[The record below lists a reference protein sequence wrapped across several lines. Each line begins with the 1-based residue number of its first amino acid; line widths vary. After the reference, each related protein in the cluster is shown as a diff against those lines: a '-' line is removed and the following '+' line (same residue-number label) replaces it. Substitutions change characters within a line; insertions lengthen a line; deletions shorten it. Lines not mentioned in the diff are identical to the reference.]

1 MKIAID
7 AGHGPQTPGKRC
19 PDDSMRE
26 FAFNS
31 VVARYVRAGLLEYD
45 GVQTMYTHADNG
57 SRDVPLKERT
67 NAANEWGADLFVSIH
82 ANAMGSGWSSAR
94 GIETFTYVT
103 RPASAVALATAVQR
117 QLVKATG
124 LYDRG
129 VKAENFHVLRESRA
143 ISILIECGFMSNH
156 EEAALLKSD
165 GYRRKCAAA
174 IVAGVVEAVGL
185 KKKKEESN
193 DMRVDKAGT
202 VVNGNRLGEDSVLIE
217 GRVYVPLAAIGK
229 AIGAAVNWNNV
240 TKTVTITT
248 KGAK

>member
-26 FAFNS
+26 FSFNS
-31 VVARYVRAGLLEYD
+31 VTARYVRAGLLEYD
-45 GVQTMYTHADNG
+45 GVQTMFTHADDG

-67 NAANEWGADLFVSIH
+67 DAANKWGADLFVSIH
-82 ANAMGSGWSSAR
+82 ANAMGSGWSTAR
-94 GIETFTYVT
+94 GIETFTHVT

-117 QLVKATG
+117 QLIKVTG

-129 VKAENFHVLRESRA
+129 VKAENFHVLRESKA
-143 ISILIECGFMSNH
+143 VSILVECGFMSNR
-156 EEAALLKSD
+156 EEAALLKTD
-165 GYRRKCAAA
+165 AYRRKCAAA
-174 IVAGVVEAVGL
+174 IVAGIVEAAGL
-185 KKKKEESN
+185 KKKKEDN
-193 DMRVDKAGT
+193 DMKVDKAAT

-229 AIGAAVNWNNV
+229 ALGAEVGFNNI
-240 TKTVTITT
+240 TKTATITT